1 MRKESIRTMLET
13 QKTQMSMKV
22 NLSNKQLFQTRSIFQ
37 EYLSRTKASTLST
50 WKSRSEKVVK
60 RKGRL
65 HR

>member
-22 NLSNKQLFQTRSIFQ
+22 NLSSQQLFQTRSIFQ
-37 EYLSRTKASTLST
+37 DYLSRTKASTLST
-50 WKSRSEKVVK
+50 WKSRSEKEVK